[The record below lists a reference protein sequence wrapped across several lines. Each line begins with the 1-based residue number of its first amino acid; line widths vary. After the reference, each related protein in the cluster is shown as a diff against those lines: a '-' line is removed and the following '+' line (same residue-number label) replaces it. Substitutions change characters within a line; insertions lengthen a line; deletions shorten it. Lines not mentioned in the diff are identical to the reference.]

1 VFPNE
6 WQRGILPQK
15 IRKLA
20 VNILACF
27 ADYLKVSYHG
37 ILEHFILYKNDLVYI
52 GTVSLN
58 PLYRCQDVI
67 DVIV

>member
-1 VFPNE
+1 
-6 WQRGILPQK
+6 
-15 IRKLA
+15 
-20 VNILACF
+20 
-27 ADYLKVSYHG
+27 
-37 ILEHFILYKNDLVYI
+37 LEHFILQKHDLVHI